1 MLSTHGGDGGGGNL
15 VSTKICTAPNRLHTP
30 AGGLKEALAVS
41 SGTVHSNSAAIVMT
55 FTFPTFIM
63 AQSQLTLESMKFW
76 DYRFDILIRPNEW
89 AVGSQFCSGKNHF
102 VQAIGPF

>member
-1 MLSTHGGDGGGGNL
+1 MGAIWSLRKYVQPQTGSIRLRVGPKRRRPYPVARFKLCCNYNGTHS
-15 VSTKICTAPNRLHTP
+15 VTR
-30 AGGLKEALAVS
+30 
-41 SGTVHSNSAAIVMT
+41 IVMAR

-89 AVGSQFCSGKNHF
+89 AVGSQFCSGKKHF